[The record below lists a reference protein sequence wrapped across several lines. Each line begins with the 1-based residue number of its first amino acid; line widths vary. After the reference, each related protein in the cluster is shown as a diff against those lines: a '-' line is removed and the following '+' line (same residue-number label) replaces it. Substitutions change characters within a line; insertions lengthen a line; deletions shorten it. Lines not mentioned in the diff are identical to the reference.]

1 MIDMKLLS
9 KAVRYILKH
18 CSNEFRNSVKL
29 NNVSTDTDNY
39 NKYIISFY
47 QQKVG
52 VKEWQND

>member
-9 KAVRYILKH
+9 KAVRYILKN

-39 NKYIISFY
+39 NRYIISFY

-52 VKEWQND
+52 A